1 MTCWRRLDQWCRAG
15 VFEALHRL
23 LLANLHA
30 AGEVDWSRVCIDA
43 SHVKAK
49 KGGSGVGPSP
59 VDRGKPGSKHHI
71 VCDGAG
77 LPLRVITTGGNV
89 PDIAMA
95 QTLIAT
101 IPPVAGRI
109 GRPRSRPD
117 AVLADKGYDSAAF
130 RTHLKGRG
138 ILAVISQRKR
148 RDIIGLGSLRW
159 VVERTIAH
167 LHQFKR
173 LATRWERRLDLH
185 EALTSLAS
193 ALICWRRFASRGA
206 SAGL

>member
-1 MTCWRRLDQWCRAG
+1 
-15 VFEALHRL
+15 V
-23 LLANLHA
+23 N
-30 AGEVDWSRVCIDA
+30 WSRVCVDA

-59 VDRGKPGSKHHI
+59 VDRGKPGSKHHV
-71 VCDGAG
+71 VCDGDG

-95 QTLIAT
+95 EALIAG

-117 AVLADKGYDSAAF
+117 AVLADKGYDSIAF
-130 RTHLKGRG
+130 RAYLKRRG

-173 LATRWERRLDLH
+173 LAVRWERRIDLH
-185 EALTSLAS
+185 EALTVLAARTSLSAMDAQPRVPAS
-193 ALICWRRFASRGA
+193 ANTHAGGFAGAQHRRLRARCTGDES
-206 SAGL
+206 